1 MGRRAD
7 RALAKVDAALANTEG
22 VVVLVAHGHFL
33 RVLTARWLGLPPSKG
48 ALFQLA
54 TGTLCRLGTEH
65 GRPVI
70 AAWNVRPRRSL
81 RMGAPTTSQWAERR
95 EGARRDTTADR
106 RAAAC
111 VIDAADP
118 VTGRLRGTETQ
129 LAALV
134 KRGLAFRHPRPPH
147 DHFLTPAGH
156 RIRESPPDVVEP
168 APAVAPATTTSAS
181 GVFAARIGGE
191 DASDTAPAARTRE
204 VHSAWQ
210 GLLELRRMTN
220 PDGSVERPCGWER
233 THLVQAAAL
242 ALEAAGHRP
251 AVRDATGQESAGYK
265 VRVTPQPEA
274 VAVRDPDGEALRAC
288 AGTLE
293 RAGWQVSEHKE
304 PRTGA
309 SYLLASPRRT

>member
-1 MGRRAD
+1 MGRAYDVPVGPTVGEEHAVTRPPT
-7 RALAKVDAALANTEG
+7 AA
-22 VVVLVAHGHFL
+22 
-33 RVLTARWLGLPPSKG
+33 
-48 ALFQLA
+48 Q
-54 TGTLCRLGTEH
+54 
-65 GRPVI
+65 
-70 AAWNVRPRRSL
+70 RR
-81 RMGAPTTSQWAERR
+81 
-95 EGARRDTTADR
+95 
-106 RAAAC
+106 

-118 VTGRLRGTETQ
+118 VTGRLRGTEAQ

-147 DHFLTPAGH
+147 DHFLTPVGH
-156 RIRESPPDVVEP
+156 RIRDAAPEVDEP
-168 APAVAPATTTSAS
+168 ATAATPATTASAS

-191 DASDTAPAARTRE
+191 EETGVAPAVRTRE

-233 THLVQAAAL
+233 THLVRAAAL

-251 AVRDATGQESAGYK
+251 AVRDAEGYR
-265 VRVTPQPEA
+265 VRTTPQPEA
-274 VAVRDPDGEALRAC
+274 VAVRDPDREALRAC